1 MTRLIGFLRFVF
13 RNWPLKLAAVALAT
27 LLYAGLVLSQ
37 ATQEFRSPVPI
48 EAVPQRSGVTL
59 LTDLGS
65 IRSIRFFAPTDL
77 GLRIDSTTFR
87 ATVDLSKVDATGG
100 PVTVPVVVVA
110 VDPRIQIIDFDPARI
125 IVRLDAVK
133 TQSVS
138 IRVDLG
144 TVPPNLDTG
153 TPVLETANAEVT
165 GASSVVGRVTEVVA
179 HVQLDAS
186 GIDFN
191 RLVDLVPVDETGQIV
206 PEVDVEPVNVRVR
219 VPVFTDRQTKTV
231 PVTPQIVGTPAAGFE
246 IVSPVTVEP
255 AVVSVEGDA
264 NDLAGLDVA
273 DTAAIQIA
281 GASADIVKTVELQ
294 LPDGVQTIGSPT
306 VTVTIK
312 LRPVTGSR
320 SFEAGLSLKG
330 ARPDLVYALSTNS
343 VVVTIGG
350 SIAALEA
357 VSGATLVLGL
367 DVTGL
372 DVGAHAVTPTA
383 SLAGGLTLLG
393 VSPSPVTVTITATP
407 ATPAP
412 SPSPSPT

>member
-1 MTRLIGFLRFVF
+1 MTRLIGVIRFVV

-48 EAVPQRSGVTL
+48 EAIRQPSGVTL
-59 LTDLGS
+59 LSDLGS
-65 IRSIRFFAPTDL
+65 LRSIRFFAPTDL

-87 ATVDLSKVDATGG
+87 ATVDLSKVDPTGG
-100 PVTVPVVVVA
+100 PITVPVVVVPA
-110 VDPRIQIIDFDPARI
+110 DPRIQIIDFDPARI
-125 IVRLDAVK
+125 IVRLDTVK
-133 TQSVS
+133 TQTVP
-138 IRVDLG
+138 IRVELG

-153 TPVLETANAEVT
+153 TPIVDATDAKVT

-179 HVQLDAS
+179 HVVLDAS

-191 RLVDLVPVDETGQIV
+191 RMVDLNPLDDTGQAV
-206 PEVDVEPVNVRVR
+206 LGVDVDPVSVRVK

-255 AVVSVEGDA
+255 AVVSIEGDA
-264 NDLAGLDVA
+264 NDLAGLDAA
-273 DTAAIQIA
+273 DTAAIQIS
-281 GASADIVKTVELQ
+281 GASANIVKTVELQ

-306 VTVTIK
+306 VIVTIK

-320 SFEAGLSLKG
+320 SFEAGLALKG
-330 ARPDLVYALSTNS
+330 TRSDLVYALSTSS

-350 SIAALEA
+350 SIADLEK
-357 VSGATLVLGL
+357 VSGSSLVLSL

-372 DVGAHAVTPTA
+372 DVGTHALIPSA
-383 SLAGGLTLLG
+383 SLATGLTVLG
-393 VSPSPVTVTITATP
+393 VSPSPVTVTITAVP
-407 ATPAP
+407 ATPPP
-412 SPSPSPT
+412 SPLPS

>member
-1 MTRLIGFLRFVF
+1 MTRLIGVIRFVV

-48 EAVPQRSGVTL
+48 EAIRQPSGVTL

-87 ATVDLSKVDATGG
+87 ATVDLSKVDATGA
-100 PVTVPVVVVA
+100 PVTVPVVVVP
-110 VDPRIQIIDFDPARI
+110 VDPRIQVIDFDPARI
-125 IVRLDAVK
+125 IVRLDTVK
-133 TQSVS
+133 TQTVP
-138 IRVDLG
+138 IRVELG

-153 TPVLETANAEVT
+153 TPVIEATDAKVT

-179 HVQLDAS
+179 HVTLDAS

-191 RLVDLVPVDETGQIV
+191 RMVDLNPVDDTGQTV
-206 PEVDVEPVNVRVR
+206 LNVDVDPVSVRVK
-219 VPVFTDRQTKTV
+219 VPVFTDRQTKTI

-264 NDLAGLDVA
+264 NDLASLDAA
-273 DTAAIQIA
+273 DTAAIQIS
-281 GASADIVKTVELQ
+281 GASANVVKTVELQ

-320 SFEAGLSLKG
+320 SFEAGLALKG
-330 ARPDLVYALSTNS
+330 ARADLVYGLSTNS

-350 SIAALEA
+350 SIADLEK
-357 VSGATLVLGL
+357 VTGSSLVLSL
-367 DVTGL
+367 DVSGL
-372 DVGAHAVTPTA
+372 DVGTHAVTPTA
-383 SLAGGLTLLG
+383 SLASGLTLLG

-412 SPSPSPT
+412 SPLPT

>member
-1 MTRLIGFLRFVF
+1 MTRLIAVVRFIV

-37 ATQEFRSPVPI
+37 ATQEFRNPVPI
-48 EAVPQRSGVTL
+48 EAIPQRSGVTL
-59 LTDLGS
+59 LSDLGS
-65 IRSIRFFAPTDL
+65 VRTIRFFAPADL

-100 PVTVPVVVVA
+100 PVTVPVVVVP

-125 IVRLDAVK
+125 IVRLDTVE
-133 TQSVS
+133 TRTVP
-138 IRVDLG
+138 IRVELG

-153 TPVLETANAEVT
+153 TPIAEATEAKVT
-165 GASSVVGRVTEVVA
+165 GASSVVSRVTEAVA
-179 HVQLDAS
+179 HVLLDAS

-191 RLVDLVPVDETGQIV
+191 RLVDLNPVDDTGQTV
-206 PEVDVEPVNVRVR
+206 LAVDVDPVSVRVK

-231 PVTPQIVGTPAAGFE
+231 PITPQIVGTPAAGFE
-246 IVSPVTVEP
+246 IVSPVTVAP
-255 AVVSVEGDA
+255 AVVSIEGDA
-264 NDLAGLDVA
+264 NDLASLEAA
-273 DTAAIQIA
+273 DTAAIQIS
-281 GASADIVKTVELQ
+281 GASADIVRTVELQ
-294 LPDGVQTIGSPT
+294 LPEGVQTIGSPT

-320 SFEAGLSLKG
+320 SFEVGLALKG
-330 ARPDLVYALSTNS
+330 TRSDLVYALSTNS

-350 SIAALEA
+350 SIADLEK
-357 VSGATLVLGL
+357 VSGSSLVLSL

-383 SLAGGLTLLG
+383 SLASGLTVLG

-407 ATPAP
+407 ATAPP
-412 SPSPSPT
+412 SPLPT

>member
-1 MTRLIGFLRFVF
+1 MTRLIGVIRFVV

-48 EAVPQRSGVTL
+48 EAINQPRGVKI
-59 LTDLGS
+59 LTDLGA
-65 IRSIRFFAPTDL
+65 IRTIRFFAPTDL

-100 PVTVPVVVVA
+100 PITVPVVVVP
-110 VDPRIQIIDFDPARI
+110 VDQRIQIIDFDPARI
-125 IVRLDAVK
+125 IVRLDTVT
-133 TQSVS
+133 TQTVP

-153 TPVLETANAEVT
+153 APVVEATDAKVT

-191 RLVDLVPVDETGQIV
+191 RMVDLSPVDDTGAVV
-206 PEVDVEPVNVRVR
+206 PEVDVDPVTVRGKVA
-219 VPVFTDRQTKTV
+219 VFTDRQTKTI

-264 NDLAGLDVA
+264 NDLAGLDAA
-273 DTAAIQIA
+273 DTAAIQIS
-281 GASADIVKTVELQ
+281 GASANIVKVVDLQ

-320 SFEAGLSLKG
+320 SFEAGLAMKG
-330 ARPDLVYALSTNS
+330 TRGDLIYGLSTTS
-343 VVVTIGG
+343 VVVTVGG
-350 SIAALEA
+350 PIAELEKVTGSSLA
-357 VSGATLVLGL
+357 MSL
-367 DVTGL
+367 DVSGL

-383 SLAGGLTLLG
+383 SLGGGLTLLS
-393 VSPSPVTVTITATP
+393 VTPSPVTVTITAPP

-412 SPSPSPT
+412 SPTPLPT

>member
-1 MTRLIGFLRFVF
+1 MSRLIGVIRFIV

-37 ATQEFRSPVPI
+37 ATQEFRNPVPI
-48 EAVPQRSGVTL
+48 EAIPQRTGVTL
-59 LTDLGS
+59 LSDLGS
-65 IRSIRFFAPTDL
+65 VRTIRFFAPADL

-100 PVTVPVVVVA
+100 PITVPVVVVP

-125 IVRLDAVK
+125 IVRLDTVE
-133 TQSVS
+133 TRTVP
-138 IRVDLG
+138 IRVALG

-153 TPVLETANAEVT
+153 TPVVEATEAEVT
-165 GASSVVGRVTEVVA
+165 GASSVVSHVTEVVA
-179 HVQLDAS
+179 HVLLDAS

-191 RLVDLVPVDETGQIV
+191 RLVDLDPVDDTGQTV
-206 PEVDVEPVNVRVR
+206 LAVDVEPISVRVR

-231 PVTPQIVGTPAAGFE
+231 PITPQIVGTPAAGFE

-264 NDLAGLDVA
+264 NDLASLESA
-273 DTAAIQIA
+273 DTAAIQIS
-281 GASADIVKTVELQ
+281 GASADIVRTVELQ

-306 VTVTIK
+306 VSVTIQ

-320 SFEAGLSLKG
+320 SFQAGLALKG
-330 ARPDLVYALSTNS
+330 TRSDLVYALSTNS
-343 VVVTIGG
+343 AVVTIGG
-350 SIAALEA
+350 SIADLEK
-357 VSGATLVLGL
+357 VSGASLVLTL

-372 DVGAHAVTPTA
+372 DVGAHAITPTA
-383 SLAGGLTLLG
+383 SLATGLTVLG

-407 ATPAP
+407 ATPPP
-412 SPSPSPT
+412 SPLPT

>member
-1 MTRLIGFLRFVF
+1 MTRLIGVIRFVV

-37 ATQEFRSPVPI
+37 ATQEFRNPVPI
-48 EAVPQRSGVTL
+48 EQIRQPSGVTL
-59 LTDLGS
+59 LSDLGS
-65 IRSIRFFAPTDL
+65 VRSIRFFAPTDL

-100 PVTVPVVVVA
+100 PVTVPVVVVP

-125 IVRLDAVK
+125 IVRLDTVK
-133 TQSVS
+133 TRPVP
-138 IRVDLG
+138 IRVELG

-153 TPVLETANAEVT
+153 TPVVEATTAKVT

-191 RLVDLVPVDETGQIV
+191 RVVDLNPVDDTGQLV
-206 PEVDVEPVNVRVR
+206 PEVDVEPVSVRVK
-219 VPVFTDRQTKTV
+219 VPVFTDRQTKTI
-231 PVTPQIVGTPAAGFE
+231 PVTPQIVGTPATGFE

-264 NDLAGLDVA
+264 NDLAGLDAA
-273 DTAAIQIA
+273 DTAAIQIS
-281 GASADIVKTVELQ
+281 GASANIVRTVELQ

-320 SFEAGLSLKG
+320 SFEAGLALKG
-330 ARPDLVYALSTNS
+330 TRADLVYRLSTDS

-350 SIAALEA
+350 SIADLEK
-357 VSGATLVLGL
+357 VTGSSLVLTL
-367 DVTGL
+367 DVSGL
-372 DVGAHAVTPTA
+372 DVGTHAVTPSA
-383 SLAGGLTLLG
+383 SLASGLTLLG
-393 VSPSPVTVTITATP
+393 ASPSPVTVTITATP

-412 SPSPSPT
+412 SPSPT

>member
-1 MTRLIGFLRFVF
+1 MTRLIAVIRFIV

-37 ATQEFRSPVPI
+37 ATQEFRNPVPI
-48 EAVPQRSGVTL
+48 EAVRQPSGVTL
-59 LTDLGS
+59 LSDLGS
-65 IRSIRFFAPTDL
+65 VRSIRFFAPADL
-77 GLRIDSTTFR
+77 GLRIDGTTFR

-100 PVTVPVVVVA
+100 PVTVPIVVVP

-125 IVRLDAVK
+125 IVRLDTVK
-133 TQSVS
+133 TETVP
-138 IRVDLG
+138 IRVELG

-153 TPVLETANAEVT
+153 TPVVEATDAKVT

-179 HVQLDAS
+179 HVVLDAS

-191 RLVDLVPVDETGQIV
+191 RMVDLNPIDDTGQTV
-206 PEVDVEPVNVRVR
+206 LAVDVDPVSVRVK

-231 PVTPQIVGTPAAGFE
+231 PITPQIVGTPAAGYE

-264 NDLAGLDVA
+264 NDLASLDAA
-273 DTAAIQIA
+273 DTAAIQIS
-281 GASADIVKTVELQ
+281 GASTDVIRTVELQ
-294 LPDGVQTIGSPT
+294 LPEGVQTIGSPT

-320 SFEAGLSLKG
+320 SFEAGLALKG
-330 ARPDLVYALSTNS
+330 ARSDFVYVLSTNS

-350 SIAALEA
+350 SIADLEK
-357 VSGATLVLGL
+357 VSGASLVLGL

-412 SPSPSPT
+412 SPLPT

>member
-1 MTRLIGFLRFVF
+1 MTRLIGVIRFVV

-27 LLYAGLVLSQ
+27 LLYAGLVVSQ
-37 ATQEFRSPVPI
+37 ATQEFRQPEPI
-48 EAVPQRSGVTL
+48 EAFNEPTGVKI

-65 IRSIRFFAPTDL
+65 MRSIRFFAPTDL
-77 GLRIDSTTFR
+77 GLRIDIQTFR

-110 VDPRIQIIDFDPARI
+110 VDPRIQIIDFEPARI
-125 IVRLDAVK
+125 IVRLDTLK
-133 TQSVS
+133 TQSVP
-138 IRVDLG
+138 IRVELG

-153 TPVLETANAEVT
+153 TPVVDATNAKVT
-165 GASSVVGRVTEVVA
+165 GASSVVGRVTEVIA

-191 RLVDLVPVDETGQIV
+191 RMVDLSPVDETGQVV
-206 PEVDVEPVNVRVR
+206 PEVDVDPVSIRVK
-219 VPVFTDRQTKTV
+219 VPVFTDRQTKTI
-231 PVTPQIVGTPAAGFE
+231 PITPQIVGTPAAGFE

-264 NDLAGLDVA
+264 NDLASLEAA
-273 DTAAIQIA
+273 DTAAIQIS
-281 GASADIVKTVELQ
+281 GASANIVKTVDLQ

-330 ARPDLVYALSTNS
+330 TRADLVYGLSTTS

-350 SIAALEA
+350 SIADLEK
-357 VSGATLVLGL
+357 VTGSSLVLSL
-367 DVTGL
+367 DVSGL
-372 DVGAHAVTPTA
+372 DVGSHAVTPTA

-412 SPSPSPT
+412 SPSPT

>member
-1 MTRLIGFLRFVF
+1 MTRLIGVIRFVV
-13 RNWPLKLAAVALAT
+13 RNWPLKLAAVALAS

-37 ATQEFRSPVPI
+37 ATQEFRNPVPI
-48 EAVPQRSGVTL
+48 EAFPQRTGVTL

-65 IRSIRFFAPTDL
+65 LRSIRFFAPTDL

-100 PVTVPVVVVA
+100 PVTVPVVVVP

-125 IVRLDAVK
+125 IVRLDTVK
-133 TQSVS
+133 TLAVP
-138 IRVDLG
+138 IRVELG

-153 TPVLETANAEVT
+153 TPVIDVTDAKVT
-165 GASSVVGRVTEVVA
+165 GASSAVGQVTEVVA
-179 HVQLDAS
+179 HVVLDAS

-191 RLVDLVPVDETGQIV
+191 RLVVLNPVDDTGQIIQG
-206 PEVDVEPVNVRVR
+206 VDVDPVSVRVK
-219 VPVFTDRQTKTV
+219 VPVFTDRQTKTI

-264 NDLAGLDVA
+264 NDLASLDAA
-273 DTAAIQIA
+273 DTAAIQIS
-281 GASADIVKTVELQ
+281 GASTNIVKTVELQ

-320 SFEAGLSLKG
+320 SFQAGLALKG
-330 ARPDLVYALSTNS
+330 TRADLVYAISTSS

-350 SIAALEA
+350 SIADLEK
-357 VSGATLVLGL
+357 VTGSSLVLSL
-367 DVTGL
+367 DVSGL
-372 DVGAHAVTPTA
+372 DVGTHAVTPTA
-383 SLAGGLTLLG
+383 SLASGLTLLG

-412 SPSPSPT
+412 SPLPT

>member
-1 MTRLIGFLRFVF
+1 MTRLIGVIRFVV

-48 EAVPQRSGVTL
+48 EAIRQPDGVTL
-59 LTDLGS
+59 LSDLGS
-65 IRSIRFFAPTDL
+65 VRTIWFFAPADL

-100 PVTVPVVVVA
+100 PVTVPVVVVPA
-110 VDPRIQIIDFDPARI
+110 DPRIQIIDFDPVRI
-125 IVRLDAVK
+125 IVRLDTVK
-133 TQSVS
+133 SQSVPV
-138 IRVDLG
+138 RVDLG

-153 TPVLETANAEVT
+153 TPEVEVSEAKVT
-165 GASSVVGRVTEVVA
+165 GPASVVGRVIEVVA
-179 HVQLDAS
+179 RIQVDAS

-191 RLVDLVPVDETGQIV
+191 RMVDLVPVDDAGQIV
-206 PEVDVEPVNVRVR
+206 TSVDVDPVGVRVK

-231 PVTPQIVGTPAAGFE
+231 PVTPQILGTPAAGFE

-264 NDLAGLDVA
+264 NDLASLETA
-273 DTAAIQIA
+273 DTAAIQIS
-281 GASADIVKTVELQ
+281 GASADVVRTVELQ

-312 LRPVTGSR
+312 LRPVSGSR
-320 SFEAGLSLKG
+320 SFEAGLALNG

-350 SIAALEA
+350 SIAALERIVPSSLA
-357 VSGATLVLGL
+357 LSL
-367 DVTGL
+367 DVTSL
-372 DVGAHAVTPTA
+372 DVGAHAVTPAA
-383 SLAGGLTLLG
+383 SLASGLTLLG

-412 SPSPSPT
+412 SPLPT